1 MALLLKR
8 VGSVKAAWI
17 AIIVGFIV
25 TMVASPSRAQE
36 QEQERWKLFVTP
48 PENARTVWFIQAR
61 HIASELGLEQD
72 GARELTRRYISAR
85 QEHLKKAEALPK
97 EPESM
102 RKFMEIRDE
111 AASALEKSLVE
122 ALGEE
127 KGKKASASLGGF
139 SFFFDH
145 IVADILAAQ
154 TKALT
159 AAFKYEGTAI
169 KAMKEARESGSWE
182 GMREKLKAPVVE
194 LEKQAASI
202 YSEQQLKEWQEKYG
216 WFFERIL
223 SE

>member
-1 MALLLKR
+1 MFSSSKLSVVVRMSCALMT
-8 VGSVKAAWI
+8 AALGL
-17 AIIVGFIV
+17 ALVN
-25 TMVASPSRAQE
+25 SRCHAQE
-36 QEQERWKLFVTP
+36 EQRWQLFTTP
-48 PENARTVWFIQAR
+48 PENARAVWSVQAR
-61 HIASELGLEQD
+61 HVASELELEREAAWGLVR
-72 GARELTRRYISAR
+72 AYVSAR
-85 QEHLKKAEALPK
+85 QEHLDKVKDLPR

-127 KGKKASASLGGF
+127 KGKKASAALGGF

-145 IVADILAAQ
+145 IVADILAAHN
-154 TKALT
+154 KSLT
-159 AAFKYEGTAI
+159 ALFKYEEAGI

-182 GMREKLKAPVVE
+182 GMREKLRAPLVE
-194 LEKQAASI
+194 LGKQAASI
-202 YSEQQLKEWQEKYG
+202 YSEQQLNEWKEKYG